1 MELCFASGTSNTE
14 LAERVAA
21 ELQLTTSPMRVE
33 RFPDGEMKVDVAVN
47 PRAQDVYILQ
57 STHPPVGEHLLE
69 LMLIVD
75 AFRRGGA
82 GRITA
87 VVPYFGY
94 ARQDRRAHGRES
106 LGSRLVAELL
116 ITAGIDRVV
125 GLDLHTPSIEGCF
138 SVPLEHL
145 TAVPVLAER
154 VKGLIQ
160 KPAVVVSPDLGA
172 VKLAERYADRL
183 GLPLAVVHKIRTS
196 GADVKAEGV
205 VGDVQGKVPILI
217 DDMITTAGTMR
228 AAAEA
233 LLQEGALPEIYML
246 ATHGL
251 LVGPAAERLRTLPL
265 AKVIVTDSV
274 SSHEGSHPLP
284 LERVSVAPLLAEC
297 VRRLHGERPL
307 ADLIANR

>member
-1 MELCFASGTSNTE
+1 MQLCFAHGTSNPE

-57 STHPPVGEHLLE
+57 STQPPVGEHLLE

-82 GRITA
+82 ARITA

-106 LGSRLVAELL
+106 LGSRLVAQLL
-116 ITAGIDRVV
+116 ITSGIDRVV

-145 TAVPVLAER
+145 TAVPVICER
-154 VKGLIQ
+154 LRGHNQ

-183 GLPLAVVHKIRTS
+183 GLPMAVVHKIRTS

-205 VGDVQGKVPILI
+205 VGDVRGKVPILI
-217 DDMITTAGTMR
+217 DDMITTAGTMQ

-233 LLQEGALPEIYML
+233 LLQEGALPEIYLL
-246 ATHGL
+246 ASHGL
-251 LVGPAAERLRTLPL
+251 LVGPAAERLSTLPL
-265 AKVIVTDSV
+265 ARVIVTDSV
-274 SSHEGSHPLP
+274 PAHALTHPLP
-284 LERVSVAPLLAEC
+284 IERASVAPLLAEAI
-297 VRRLHGERPL
+297 RRLHEERGL